1 MSIKYTG
8 NQKEV
13 QKAHTV
19 GRRFTVGI
27 LMTLC
32 SPVIQ
37 VHFDG
42 WSSCYD
48 YWIDADS
55 PDIHPVGWCS
65 KTGHPL
71 QAPLSKTHLDHHDQ
85 HFHFLK

>member
-1 MSIKYTG
+1 MKGLCCVLKVY
-8 NQKEV
+8 
-13 QKAHTV
+13 
-19 GRRFTVGI
+19 RRNI
-27 LMTLC
+27 LRTPC
-32 SPVIQ
+32 SSAAQ

-71 QAPLSKTHLDHHDQ
+71 QAPLSKMYLNNIIHV
-85 HFHFLK
+85 FIS